1 MQTISEKEL
10 EGSLPN
16 LLYKTSII
24 MILKTGKDIRRKAQ
38 NNVCLMNIDANA
50 LIKTSSNRIQQ
61 YINIYILEKQKI
73 LARYRSNTGLFQNIY
88 IYLKFFLQYNNRG
101 KS

>member
-38 NNVCLMNIDANA
+38 NNMCLMNIDANA

-61 YINIYILEKQKI
+61 YINIYRLEK
-73 LARYRSNTGLFQNIY
+73 
-88 IYLKFFLQYNNRG
+88 
-101 KS
+101 

>member
-38 NNVCLMNIDANA
+38 NNMCLMNIDANA
-50 LIKTSSNRIQQ
+50 LIKTSSNRLQQ
-61 YINIYILEKQKI
+61 YINIYIYLKSRKYLQDI
-73 LARYRSNTGLFQNIY
+73 DLTQDFFRIY
-88 IYLKFFLQYNNRG
+88 IYI
-101 KS
+101 

>member
-38 NNVCLMNIDANA
+38 NNMCLMNIDANA

-61 YINIYILEKQKI
+61 YINIYRLEKQKI
-73 LARYRSNTGLFQNIY
+73 LTRYRSNTGLFQNIY
-88 IYLKFFLQYNNRG
+88 IYIYIYI
-101 KS
+101 

>member
-38 NNVCLMNIDANA
+38 NNMCLMNIDANA

-61 YINIYILEKQKI
+61 YINIYIYLKSRKYLQDI
-73 LARYRSNTGLFQNIY
+73 DLTQDFFRIY
-88 IYLKFFLQYNNRG
+88 IYI
-101 KS
+101 

>member
-10 EGSLPN
+10 KGSLPN

-24 MILKTGKDIRRKAQ
+24 MILKTGKDFRRKAQ
-38 NNVCLMNIDANA
+38 NNMCLMNIDANA

-61 YINIYILEKQKI
+61 YIY
-73 LARYRSNTGLFQNIY
+73 IY
-88 IYLKFFLQYNNRG
+88 IYT
-101 KS
+101 